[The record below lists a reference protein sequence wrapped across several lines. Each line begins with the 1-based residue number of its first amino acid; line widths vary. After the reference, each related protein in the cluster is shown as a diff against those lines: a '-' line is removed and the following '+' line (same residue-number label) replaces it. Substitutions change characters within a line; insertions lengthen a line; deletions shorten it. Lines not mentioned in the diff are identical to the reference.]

1 MPRTGRRVGESGTKE
16 AILSAARNA
25 FSESGYDAATMR
37 SIAASAGVDPALLHH
52 YFGTKEQLFIASMR
66 FPLDPGAVVG
76 TLAAG
81 PPDEI
86 GDRLV
91 RLALSIWDNPESARP
106 ILAIVRSAVTNDK
119 AAAMLREF
127 ISSVMF
133 QRLVSTLDVDHARL
147 RANLVASQI
156 FGLLVARYIIKIEPL
171 ATADHDTI
179 AAAVGPT
186 LQRYLVGDLELVHEP
201 RGDART
207 HRAG

>member
-37 SIAASAGVDPALLHH
+37 SIAASARVDPALLHH

-66 FPLDPGAVVG
+66 FPLDPGAVIG

-81 PPDEI
+81 SPDGI

-156 FGLLVARYIIKIEPL
+156 FGLLVARYIIKIEPV